1 MADEVYKILQSR
13 LRRNAQHTNC
23 GDQPDCDVHRNTLSE
38 ESNSQTRKKTRVAPP
53 GAEVKN
59 IGKFWNYS
67 GISAKLDFEKKPPM
81 INLNVFVTFHFIL
94 GSPVS

>member
-53 GAEVKN
+53 GAEVK
-59 IGKFWNYS
+59 KS
-67 GISAKLDFEKKPPM
+67 GEILFRISAKLDFEKKK
-81 INLNVFVTFHFIL
+81 LQ
-94 GSPVS
+94 

>member
-38 ESNSQTRKKTRVAPP
+38 DTNSQTRKKTRVAPP
-53 GAEVKN
+53 GAEVKKN
-59 IGKFWNYS
+59 RKILKSESSTKIFKNFRTT
-67 GISAKLDFEKKPPM
+67 AKLDFD
-81 INLNVFVTFHFIL
+81 
-94 GSPVS
+94 

>member
-53 GAEVKN
+53 GAEVK
-59 IGKFWNYS
+59 KS
-67 GISAKLDFEKKPPM
+67 GEILFRISAKLDFEKKTPM
-81 INLNVFVTFHFIL
+81 INLKVFAIFH
-94 GSPVS
+94 

>member
-53 GAEVKN
+53 GAEVKKV
-59 IGKFWNYS
+59 GKFYLGLVQNW
-67 GISAKLDFEKKPPM
+67 ILKKKTPM
-81 INLNVFVTFHFIL
+81 INLKVFAIFH
-94 GSPVS
+94 

>member
-53 GAEVKN
+53 GAEVKKSGEILF
-59 IGKFWNYS
+59 IGLVQNW
-67 GISAKLDFEKKPPM
+67 ILKK
-81 INLNVFVTFHFIL
+81 NSND
-94 GSPVS
+94 